1 MSYKVLPHPYLGMQ
15 TMPTSTFTTRID
27 VGLKDRLQ
35 QIARYDRRSA
45 SFVANQAI
53 LNLVEE
59 REATRELVE
68 TGLMLVEKGAPSIS
82 AKAIHIWMNGPEDAP
97 FPEPDTFEK

>member
-1 MSYKVLPHPYLGMQ
+1 
-15 TMPTSTFTTRID
+15 MPTSTFTTRID
-27 VGLKDRLQ
+27 VDLKERLQ
-35 QIARYDRRSA
+35 KIAQYDRRSA

-68 TGLMLVEKGAPSIS
+68 LGLAMVEQGAPSIS
-82 AKAIHIWMNGPEDAP
+82 SEAIHAWMNGPEDAP
-97 FPEPDTFEK
+97 FPEPDTFHK

>member
-1 MSYKVLPHPYLGMQ
+1 MQ
-15 TMPTSTFTTRID
+15 TMPTAIFTTRMD
-27 VGLKDRLQ
+27 VDLKSRLQ
-35 QIARYDRRSA
+35 KIAGYDRRSA

-53 LNLVEE
+53 LNHVEE

-82 AKAIHIWMNGPEDAP
+82 EGAIHAWMNGPEDAP

>member
-1 MSYKVLPHPYLGMQ
+1 M
-15 TMPTSTFTTRID
+15 TTATFTTRMD
-27 VGLKDRLQ
+27 PDLKQRLQ
-35 QIARYDRRSA
+35 KIADYDRRSA

-53 LNLVEE
+53 LNMVEE

-68 TGLMLVEKGAPSIS
+68 TGLMLADKGISIS
-82 AKAIHIWMNGPEDAP
+82 EGAIHAWMNGPENAA